1 MDQKQ
6 LEALFEQAET
16 PDSSP
21 GNIPQP
27 GVPVQAIEVWGAD
40 PEDKEG
46 HVKMTDQ
53 EIDGI
58 LGMHISNS
66 ANWYGSE
73 IAREQAKAM
82 EYYLGLAVGDLA
94 PPGVQGRSTIVDT
107 TVSDQIEW
115 MMPALMEMFFASG
128 NIVNYDPRKPGDE
141 AGAKQMSNLVNYIV
155 TAQNPGFQVFMD
167 WFKNALLNKVGVA
180 KVFWEPQ
187 VEETREYYDQMT
199 DAELAIIMD
208 DSEVE
213 VIKVTSYV
221 DPRAELAAMDQFR
234 QQQAAVAAYQ
244 QAAAQAQAQGL
255 PFPPPPPAGPPGSP
269 PPPPPQPP
277 QPPQPIDISKLPQLH
292 DVVARASKKSGKVAI
307 EAMNPEDFLIQKNS
321 RRVGDGFC
329 AHRVKRTV
337 SYLRSQGYANVDD
350 IGNEITSDA
359 DAESA
364 ENSEV
369 QLAREALQNVYTPP
383 NASEDFGDESMRE
396 VWLYECY
403 LPIDCDGDGIAEWR
417 KITRA
422 GNAILEN
429 VMVEGPPFATLC
441 PVPIPG
447 LFFGRSIADLGIP
460 TQFSKTGVLRSIVD
474 NMNVQVNGRTWAIE
488 NQVNINDLLTNRPGG
503 VVRVKSANAVG
514 ILQQGMADSQGAYQ
528 LLEYLDTMG
537 QERSGITKYS
547 QGLDSD
553 SLNHTATGIENITS
567 RADLRV
573 KLIARCFGET
583 GIKELCKLIQRELKE
598 HQDANIAFQVDGNWV
613 DVDPRVW
620 HNQYIIKANV
630 GLGTGDRTRKVQ
642 QILQLMGVQQQALA
656 IGLVTP
662 TNLYN
667 TASDLVDAM
676 QLSQPSRYF
685 TPVDPNAPKPPPPPD
700 PQMVLVQGQLQI
712 EKQKA
717 DDKRATDQFEAQLKA
732 QESDRDHQYRIQ
744 ELTIKEQMLDA
755 RARDQQ
761 TAQLSWER
769 EKFYADLAQ
778 KETAAALKAQADGA
792 TAVATNNAIVTDMN
806 TQQQVQI
813 PIEAALTARQQDLD
827 SAHQDAD
834 RQHAAQ
840 QAHADRQHQAQQA
853 ELDRQQQ
860 AEQAEQAQATQ
871 AAAAQQPG
879 TTES

>member
-1 MDQKQ
+1 MDQKE
-6 LEALFEQAET
+6 LEDLFEREMT

-21 GNIPQP
+21 GNVPQP
-27 GVPVQAIEVWGAD
+27 GVPVQVISVLGDD
-40 PEDKEG
+40 PAEKEG
-46 HVKMTDQ
+46 DVKMDDS
-53 EIDGI
+53 EIDSI

-66 ANWYGSE
+66 SNWYGSE
-73 IAREQAKAM
+73 ISQQQAKAM
-82 EYYLGLAVGDLA
+82 EYYLGLAVGELA
-94 PPGVQGRSTIVDT
+94 APGVQGRSTIVDT

-141 AGAKQMSNLVNYIV
+141 AGAKQMSNLVNYVV
-155 TAQNPGFQVFMD
+155 TAQNPGFAVFMD

-187 VEETREYYDQMT
+187 VEETREYYDQCT
-199 DAELAIIMD
+199 DGELAIISND
-208 DSEVE
+208 AEVE
-213 VIKVTSYV
+213 IIKITSYV
-221 DPRAELAAMDQFR
+221 DPQAEVAAMAQYR
-234 QQQAAVAAYQ
+234 QQEAAVAAFQ
-244 QAAAQAQAQGL
+244 QAAAAAQAQGL
-255 PFPPPPPAGPPGSP
+255 PFPPPPPPGPPGAP
-269 PPPPPQPP
+269 PPPAPQPP
-277 QPPQPIDISKLPQLH
+277 QPPKPIDVSKLPQLH
-292 DVVARASKKSGKVAI
+292 DVIARKSKKAGKVAI
-307 EAMNPEDFLIQKNS
+307 EAMNPEDFLIQKSS
-321 RRVGDGFC
+321 RRVSDGFC
-329 AHRVKRTV
+329 AHRIKRTI

-350 IGNEITSDA
+350 IGNEITSDQ

-369 QLAREALQNVYTPP
+369 QLARESLQNVYTPP
-383 NASEDFGDESMRE
+383 NATEDYGDESMRE

-429 VMVEGPPFATLC
+429 VMVDGPPFATLC

-447 LFFGRSIADLGIP
+447 LFFGRSIADLAMP
-460 TQFSKTGVLRSIVD
+460 TQFTKTGVLRSIVD

-514 ILQQGMADSQGAYQ
+514 VLQQGMSDVQGAYQ

-567 RADLRV
+567 RSDLRV
-573 KLIARCFGET
+573 KLIARSFGET
-583 GIKELCKLIQRELKE
+583 GIKELCALVQRELKN
-598 HQDANIAFQVDGNWV
+598 HQDANMSFQVDGSWV

-642 QILQLMGVQQQALA
+642 QILQLMGVQQQAVQA
-656 IGLVTP
+656 GLVTP
-662 TNLYN
+662 ENLYN

-717 DDKRATDQFEAQLKA
+717 DDKRQTDQLEAQLKGQQA
-732 QESDRDHQYRIQ
+732 QQDAQFKIQ
-744 ELTIKEQMLDA
+744 ELTVREQMMDA
-755 RARDQQ
+755 RSRDQQ
-761 TAQLSWER
+761 NAQLAWER
-769 EKFYADLAQ
+769 EKFYAQLASQ
-778 KETAAALKAQADGA
+778 ETAAALKAQADGA

-840 QAHADRQHQAQQA
+840 QANADRQHSAQQA

-860 AEQAEQAQATQ
+860 AEQAAAAQ
-871 AAAAQQPG
+871 AAAAQQPQGPQG
-879 TTES
+879 T